1 MCTLCSVLRPQQG
14 VQMGMLKSFCQFQLI
29 LMFTRARLS
38 PSDNPWPTTW
48 PSLPHSPLSR
58 PARVGWCDKY
68 TDRDGQS
75 GLRLRWSEYYCR
87 LVSGCKVPFSSANN
101 VSARVITA
109 SRCRLWWLRD
119 NWALMWHS
127 VTMRVIVPCVV
138 TLCVLFLRFPPNWLQ
153 CPAPASGLLG
163 SI

>member
-48 PSLPHSPLSR
+48 PSLPHSPLAR

-68 TDRDGQS
+68 TDTRDGQS
-75 GLRLRWSEYYCR
+75 DSGSGDLNIIAGAGVRLQSSFQLRQQCVSPSHRRIPLQAVMTPWQLGPGVTWCDQASHCPVCCDIVYYSC
-87 LVSGCKVPFSSANN
+87 VFHQIGCN
-101 VSARVITA
+101 VRP
-109 SRCRLWWLRD
+109 R
-119 NWALMWHS
+119 
-127 VTMRVIVPCVV
+127 
-138 TLCVLFLRFPPNWLQ
+138 
-153 CPAPASGLLG
+153 LLG
-163 SI
+163 C